1 MDKEQVLEQLTEEQ
15 RDKVERIDEL
25 LADPENQKKI
35 SAMTSVDEVIAFYEE
50 NGFSFTEE
58 QKKEIREKSEEL
70 AARSTDDE
78 LTEEELENVAGGWG
92 WGSFF
97 KFGGAGGALGACV
110 GVLAAGF
117 MASNPIGWGILI
129 GGAIGA
135 GIFGVAGG
143 FAN

>member
-1 MDKEQVLEQLTEEQ
+1 MDREQVLEQLTEEQ
-15 RDKVERIDEL
+15 KERVEKIDAL
-25 LADPENQKKI
+25 LSDPENQKKLK
-35 SAMTSVDEVIAFYEE
+35 AMTSVDEVIAFYEE

-70 AARSTDDE
+70 AARSTDGE
-78 LTEEELENVAGGWG
+78 LTEEELESVAGGWG

-97 KFGGAGGALGACV
+97 KFGGFGAVVGAGI

-117 MASNPIGWGILI
+117 MLSNPVGWGVLI

-143 FAN
+143 FTE